1 MGFDT
6 EEFLHDI
13 MVGVEEYYP
22 TEHIRLELNVGLMP
36 VKASPPE
43 GAEIKE

>member
-13 MVGVEEYYP
+13 IVGVEEYYP
-22 TEHIRLELNVGLMP
+22 TEHIRLELNVELMP